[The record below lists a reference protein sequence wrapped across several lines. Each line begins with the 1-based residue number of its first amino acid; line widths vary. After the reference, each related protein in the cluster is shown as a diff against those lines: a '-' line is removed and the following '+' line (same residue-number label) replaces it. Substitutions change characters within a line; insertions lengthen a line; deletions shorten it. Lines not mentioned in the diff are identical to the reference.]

1 MLSNF
6 VFKILYRCIISCC
19 GDLLKIKDLFQTIG
33 YNVDAFI
40 NHTGTIKNY
49 IAWYYGIVESFH
61 RYYIFNGDRKIF
73 KNRYSMGMPKQIC
86 ENFADLLCNEKTK
99 ISISN
104 EYSSKRLG
112 EILDKNHFYLKANQA
127 IEKSF
132 ALGFGAF
139 VLSAESQFGVR
150 IQFIT
155 ADNIIPLEY
164 DNNFITECAFMSDSY
179 DIRGEKIRYIQVHKK
194 NDDGNYVILNY
205 RFFVSPDGEMTP
217 SQIDNLPEVVE
228 TGSDIPWFTIIRP
241 NVVNNLDMNS
251 PFGIPIYI
259 NSLDVIKSLDIMY
272 DSFVNEIHYGRKR
285 LFVTSDA
292 LKVNSAGQLRNAF
305 DPNDVIFYLLE
316 NNMQESNYA
325 SGKYVQEVNGELRV
339 DELRTAIQTN
349 LEILSFKLGFGKSYY
364 KFENDGQIMKT
375 ATEVMAS
382 HSELYNTIHKHE
394 ILLND
399 SFVELVKG
407 IQYISKTI
415 FGENIDGDIYVDFDD
430 SVIESD
436 STKREQDRKD
446 VEMGAMSLAEY
457 RSIWYNESLEQARRM
472 IVAKN
477 NSPDNN
483 VNGGNTS

>member
-6 VFKILYRCIISCC
+6 VFMILYRCIISCC

-155 ADNIIPLEY
+155 
-164 DNNFITECAFMSDSY
+164 S
-179 DIRGEKIRYIQVHKK
+179 R
-194 NDDGNYVILNY
+194 
-205 RFFVSPDGEMTP
+205 
-217 SQIDNLPEVVE
+217 
-228 TGSDIPWFTIIRP
+228 
-241 NVVNNLDMNS
+241 
-251 PFGIPIYI
+251 
-259 NSLDVIKSLDIMY
+259 
-272 DSFVNEIHYGRKR
+272 
-285 LFVTSDA
+285 
-292 LKVNSAGQLRNAF
+292 
-305 DPNDVIFYLLE
+305 
-316 NNMQESNYA
+316 
-325 SGKYVQEVNGELRV
+325 
-339 DELRTAIQTN
+339 
-349 LEILSFKLGFGKSYY
+349 
-364 KFENDGQIMKT
+364 
-375 ATEVMAS
+375 
-382 HSELYNTIHKHE
+382 
-394 ILLND
+394 
-399 SFVELVKG
+399 
-407 IQYISKTI
+407 
-415 FGENIDGDIYVDFDD
+415 
-430 SVIESD
+430 
-436 STKREQDRKD
+436 
-446 VEMGAMSLAEY
+446 
-457 RSIWYNESLEQARRM
+457 
-472 IVAKN
+472 
-477 NSPDNN
+477 
-483 VNGGNTS
+483 